1 MDNASSS
8 STVTARINKQAINL
22 GKRAIE
28 ILLEE
33 LDSINPEDSS
43 EVPDRVKQFFSKT
56 IGVMQ
61 QIEGTFMDSLKK
73 TTTDDL

>member
-1 MDNASSS
+1 MDSAPS
-8 STVTARINKQAINL
+8 STVNARINKQALNL

-33 LDSINPEDSS
+33 LDSISPENSS
-43 EVPDRVKQFFSKT
+43 GVPDRVKAFFSKT

-61 QIEGTFMDSLKK
+61 
-73 TTTDDL
+73 

>member
-1 MDNASSS
+1 MDSASSSS
-8 STVTARINKQAINL
+8 STVIPRINKQALNL

-43 EVPDRVKQFFSKT
+43 EVPDRVKLFFSKT

-61 QIEGTFMDSLKK
+61 
-73 TTTDDL
+73 

>member
-1 MDNASSS
+1 MDSASSS
-8 STVTARINKQAINL
+8 STSSTATARINKQALNL

-43 EVPDRVKQFFSKT
+43 EVPDRVKSFFSKT

-61 QIEGTFMDSLKK
+61 
-73 TTTDDL
+73 